1 MIMEHNQEL
10 STALNTVD
18 NSLNDADQTIQVHF
32 LQSPVL
38 IESLDV
44 DVTEKQ
50 LMLQGQCLVLGD
62 SGVGKTSLVK
72 SLTGV
77 AQIDRSNLTR
87 TVS

>member
-32 LQSPVL
+32 LQSPAQ
-38 IESLDV
+38 IESLVV
-44 DVTEKQ
+44 DTTEKQ
-50 LMLQGQCLVLGD
+50 FMFQGQCLVLGD

-72 SLTGV
+72 SLTEKSFNSQNTGH
-77 AQIDRSNLTR
+77 
-87 TVS
+87 